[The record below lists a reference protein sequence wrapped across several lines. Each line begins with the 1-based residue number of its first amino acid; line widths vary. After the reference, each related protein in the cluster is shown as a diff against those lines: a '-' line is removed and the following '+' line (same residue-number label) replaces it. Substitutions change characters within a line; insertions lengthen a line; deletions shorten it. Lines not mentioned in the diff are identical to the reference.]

1 VIGKLGDIEGVWIEP
16 VTAQVTMTLLTRAGF
31 FAEVGPARR
40 RKSVRMKTVALGKQG
55 LKVSAMGLGCMMIAG
70 HYGPSDADESQRVID
85 AALDGGITLFD
96 TADVY
101 GGAQN
106 EVFVGKALAKVRDR
120 VQIATKFGFT
130 RPGGGGK
137 GPGGGASGAMGVDGS
152 PTHVHEACDASLGR
166 LGIETIDLYYL
177 HRVDPKVP
185 IEETVGAMAELVK
198 SGKVRYLGLSEVA
211 EATLRRA
218 HKIHPISAVQNEY
231 SPWSREPE
239 KLFGALDELGVGLVA
254 YSPLGRGFFTGTINS
269 YAEIADNDNR
279 KGYPRYKAFEE
290 NRPIIDRFK
299 ALAERHG
306 CSPAQLALAFVMT
319 KRPGTV
325 PIPGTKHV
333 KHMLDNLAAVDVVL
347 SPAEV
352 AEIDD
357 IVASVPVVGDRY
369 ADTSLLQ
376 A

>member
-1 VIGKLGDIEGVWIEP
+1 
-16 VTAQVTMTLLTRAGF
+16 
-31 FAEVGPARR
+31 
-40 RKSVRMKTVALGKQG
+40 MKTVALGTQG
-55 LKVSAMGLGCMMIAG
+55 LTVSAMGLGCMMIAG
-70 HYGPSDADESQRVID
+70 HYGAADADESMRVID
-85 AALDGGITLFD
+85 AALDGGITMFD
-96 TADVY
+96 TANVY
-101 GGAQN
+101 GGSQN
-106 EVFVGKALAKVRDR
+106 EVFVGQALAKVRDR
-120 VQIATKFGFT
+120 VVIATKFGFT

-152 PTHVHEACDASLGR
+152 PAHVREACDASLGR
-166 LGIETIDLYYL
+166 LGIDTIDLYYL

-185 IEETVGAMAELVK
+185 IEETVGAMGELVK
-198 SGKVRYLGLSEVA
+198 AGKVRYLGLSEVG

-218 HKIHPISAVQNEY
+218 HAVYPITAVQNEY

-239 KLFGALDELGVGLVA
+239 KMFGALDELGVGLVA

-269 YAEIADNDNR
+269 YAELADNDNR
-279 KGYPRYKAFEE
+279 KGYPRYKAFDE

-299 ALAERHG
+299 ALAERRG

-333 KHMLDNLAAVDVVL
+333 KHLIDNLGAADIIL
-347 SPAEV
+347 TPGEI
-352 AEIDD
+352 AEIDE
-357 IVASVPVVGDRY
+357 IVAAVPVVGERY
-369 ADTSLLQ
+369 ADTTLLQ

>member
-1 VIGKLGDIEGVWIEP
+1 
-16 VTAQVTMTLLTRAGF
+16 
-31 FAEVGPARR
+31 
-40 RKSVRMKTVALGKQG
+40 MKTVALGKQG
-55 LKVSAMGLGCMMIAG
+55 MKVSAMGLGCMMIAG

-85 AALDGGITLFD
+85 AALDGGITMFD

-106 EVFVGKALAKVRDR
+106 EVFVGKALANVRDR

-152 PTHVHEACDASLGR
+152 RKHVHEACDASLGR

-198 SGKVRYLGLSEVA
+198 AGKVRYLGLSEVG

-218 HKIHPISAVQNEY
+218 HKIHPITAVQNEY

-299 ALAERHG
+299 ALAERRG

-333 KHMLDNLAAVDVVL
+333 KHLLDNLGAADIVL
-347 SPAEV
+347 SPAEI
-352 AEIDD
+352 AEIDN
-357 IVASVPVVGDRY
+357 IVASVPVVGERY

>member
-1 VIGKLGDIEGVWIEP
+1 
-16 VTAQVTMTLLTRAGF
+16 
-31 FAEVGPARR
+31 
-40 RKSVRMKTVALGKQG
+40 MKTVALGKQG
-55 LKVSAMGLGCMMIAG
+55 MKVSAMGLGCMMIAG

-85 AALDGGITLFD
+85 AALDGGITMFD

-152 PTHVHEACDASLGR
+152 PEHVHEACDASLGR

-185 IEETVGAMAELVK
+185 IEETVGAMGELVK
-198 SGKVRYLGLSEVA
+198 AGKVRYLGLSEVA

-218 HKIHPISAVQNEY
+218 HKIHPITAVQNEY

-299 ALAERHG
+299 ALAERRG

-333 KHMLDNLAAVDVVL
+333 KHLLDNLGAADIVL
-347 SPAEV
+347 SPAEI
-352 AEIDD
+352 AEIDN
-357 IVASVPVVGDRY
+357 IVASVPVVGERY

>member
-1 VIGKLGDIEGVWIEP
+1 
-16 VTAQVTMTLLTRAGF
+16 
-31 FAEVGPARR
+31 
-40 RKSVRMKTVALGKQG
+40 MKTVALGTQG
-55 LKVSAMGLGCMMIAG
+55 LTVSALGLGCMMIAG
-70 HYGPSDADESQRVID
+70 HYGPSDAGESQRVID
-85 AALDGGITLFD
+85 AAVEGGITLFD

-106 EVFVGKALAKVRDR
+106 EVFVGKALGKVRDR
-120 VQIATKFGFT
+120 VKIATKFGFK

-152 PTHVHEACDASLGR
+152 PEHVRAACDASLGR

-185 IEETVGAMAELVK
+185 IEETVGAMAELVRA
-198 SGKVRYLGLSEVA
+198 GKVRYLGLSEVA
-211 EATLRRA
+211 EGTLRRA
-218 HKIHPISAVQNEY
+218 HRVHPITAVQNEY

-239 KLFGALDELGVGLVA
+239 KMFAALDELGVGLVA
-254 YSPLGRGFFTGTINS
+254 YSPLGRGFFTGTLNS
-269 YAEIADNDNR
+269 YEELADNDNR

-299 ALAERHG
+299 ALAARRG
-306 CSPAQLALAFVMT
+306 CSPAQLALAFVMH

-333 KHMLDNLAAVDVVL
+333 KHLLDNLGSVDIAL
-347 SPAEV
+347 TPGEL

-357 IVASVPVVGDRY
+357 IVAAAPVVGERY

>member
-1 VIGKLGDIEGVWIEP
+1 
-16 VTAQVTMTLLTRAGF
+16 
-31 FAEVGPARR
+31 
-40 RKSVRMKTVALGKQG
+40 MKTVALGTQG
-55 LKVSAMGLGCMMIAG
+55 LTVSAMGLGCMMIAG
-70 HYGPSDADESQRVID
+70 HYGPADTGESQRVID
-85 AALDGGITLFD
+85 AAVDGGITLFD

-120 VQIATKFGFT
+120 VKIATKFGFT

-137 GPGGGASGAMGVDGS
+137 GPGGGAAGAMGVDGS
-152 PTHVHEACDASLGR
+152 PQHVREACDASLGR

-185 IEETVGAMAELVK
+185 IEETVGAMAELVRA
-198 SGKVRYLGLSEVA
+198 GKVRYLGLSEVA
-211 EATLRRA
+211 ADTLRRA
-218 HKIHPISAVQNEY
+218 HRVHPITAVQNEY

-239 KLFGALDELGVGLVA
+239 KMFGTLDELGVGLVA
-254 YSPLGRGFFTGTINS
+254 YSPLGRGFFTATITS
-269 YAEIADNDNR
+269 YADLADNDNR
-279 KGYPRYKAFEE
+279 KGYPRFKAFEE
-290 NRPIIDRFK
+290 NRPVIDRFK
-299 ALAERHG
+299 ALAERRG
-306 CSPAQLALAFVMT
+306 CSPAQLALAFVMS

-333 KHMLDNLAAVDVVL
+333 KHLLDNLVAAEIVL
-347 SPAEV
+347 APAEI

-357 IVASVPVVGDRY
+357 IVATAPVVGERY
-369 ADTSLLQ
+369 ADTTLLQ